1 MAGINRVHGGVGVE
15 GVING
20 VSGAQLGGNLKFFL
34 VTVKNSGASAQ
45 DLQDEMAAG
54 VNGGLGG
61 VVETILR
68 VVPSGILAYY
78 VPAASSGVIHL
89 IVDGHAAFAATTGS
103 ATQPGLQE
111 IIRALGTA
119 VPTAGGSTMDVSGT
133 TVAAGA
139 AFVIS

>member
-1 MAGINRVHGGVGVE
+1 MAGIDRIHGGVGVE

-20 VSGAQLGGNLKFFL
+20 VSGAQLGGNLKFFKI
-34 VTVKNSGASAQ
+34 TVENGSNSAR
-45 DLQDEMAAG
+45 DLRPEMAAG

-78 VPAASSGVIHL
+78 VVDDASGVIHI
-89 IVDGHAAFAATTGS
+89 IVDGHAAFAASTGS

-119 VPTAGGSTMDVSGT
+119 VPTAAGGTMDVSGT
-133 TVAAGA
+133 DVVAGTS
-139 AFVIS
+139 FVVA

>member
-1 MAGINRVHGGVGVE
+1 MAGIDRIHGGVGVE

-20 VSGAQLGGNLKFFL
+20 VAGAQLGGNLKFFL
-34 VTVKNSGASAQ
+34 VTVKNVSASAQ
-45 DLQDEMAAG
+45 DLQPEMAAG

-68 VVPSGILAYY
+68 VCPSGILAYY
-78 VPAASSGVIHL
+78 VPASSGGVIHL
-89 IVDGHAAFAATTGS
+89 IVDGHATFAATTGS

-119 VPTAGGSTMDVSGT
+119 VPTVAGGTMDVSGT